1 MDLAATF
8 ASVSNQL
15 ANQPRSTKIS
25 LGVIVVAVILG
36 GGYFLL
42 ISPAWSAVTVLR
54 AKNDSLQAEVTQ
66 NRAVAANLARFRLEA
81 AILRR
86 RLDAL
91 RERLPNEKEIPPL
104 YRTVSDLAY
113 QAGLAVSVFQ
123 PRDPQPKDFY
133 AEVPITVSA
142 EVNYHQLG
150 SFFERLARL
159 PRIVNVSEIRLTGVN
174 KPTGS
179 MRADMT
185 LVTYMFK
192 PEPGAPA
199 APGGKR

>member
-8 ASVSNQL
+8 APIT
-15 ANQPRSTKIS
+15 NQPKSTKLA
-25 LGVIVVAVILG
+25 LGAVLILAVLG

-42 ISPAWSAVTVLR
+42 ISPAQSEVAAVR

-66 NRAVAANLARFRLEA
+66 NRAVAANLSRFRQEA
-81 AILRR
+81 IVLRR
-86 RLDAL
+86 RLDAV

-104 YRTVSDLAY
+104 YRTVSNLAF
-113 QAGLAVSVFQ
+113 QSGLAFSIFQ
-123 PRDPQPKDFY
+123 PREPQQKDFY

-142 EVNYHQLG
+142 EVGYHQLG
-150 SFFERLARL
+150 NFFERLTRL
-159 PRIVNVSEIRLTGVN
+159 PRIVNVVDLKLTGIN

-179 MRADMT
+179 VRADMT

-192 PEPGAPA
+192 TDLGAG
-199 APGGKR
+199 GGKR

>member
-8 ASVSNQL
+8 APIT
-15 ANQPRSTKIS
+15 NQPKSTKLA
-25 LGVIVVAVILG
+25 LGAVLILAVLG

-42 ISPAWSAVTVLR
+42 ISPAQSEVAAVR

-66 NRAVAANLARFRLEA
+66 NRAVAANLSRFRQEA
-81 AILRR
+81 IVLRR
-86 RLDAL
+86 RLDAV

-104 YRTVSDLAY
+104 YRTVSNLAF
-113 QAGLAVSVFQ
+113 QSGLAFSIFQ
-123 PRDPQPKDFY
+123 PREPQQKDFY

-142 EVNYHQLG
+142 EVGYHQLG
-150 SFFERLARL
+150 NFFERLTRL
-159 PRIVNVSEIRLTGVN
+159 PRIVNVVDLKLTGIN

-179 MRADMT
+179 VRADMT

-192 PEPGAPA
+192 TDPGAG
-199 APGGKR
+199 GGKR